1 MPQNSTWQWDLASI
15 SEMKIFSAPIQ
26 GYTDCAWRNAHSRI
40 FAGDIDR
47 YYAPFLRLEKG
58 AFRDKDL
65 RDIAPEAN
73 QGYHMVPQVI
83 ACGRDRL
90 TLLIDKVVSLGYR
103 EIDINM
109 GCPFPPIVKRH
120 FGAGILAYPDEAA
133 AMLGLLEEYPDVT
146 FSVKMR
152 LGVNTNDEWRAIMPS
167 LSRARLSHV
176 TLHPRTAKQQY
187 GGDIDMPAFARFI
200 GEAAFPVVYN
210 GEIHSM
216 AGIDALTASYPALHA
231 VMIGRGLL
239 SDPALASTLPGDALP
254 RIIKLHDRLFDS
266 YKAALC
272 GEAHL
277 LAKMKS
283 LWEYFLAGKG
293 SRKCRKRI
301 TKSTTIDK
309 YIAAVNDFWDSYDD
323 NGEKSPDE

>member
-1 MPQNSTWQWDLASI
+1 MK
-15 SEMKIFSAPIQ
+15 KIFSAPIQ

-58 AFRDKDL
+58 AFRNKDL
-65 RDIAPEAN
+65 RDIAPESN
-73 QGYHMVPQVI
+73 RDYHLVPQVI
-83 ACGRDRL
+83 ACERSQFAML
-90 TLLIDKVVSLGYR
+90 VDKVVSLGYR
-103 EIDINM
+103 EVDINM

-120 FGAGILAYPDEAA
+120 CGAGILPFPDEVRS
-133 AMLGLLEEYPDVT
+133 MLGVTEEYPD
-146 FSVKMR
+146 
-152 LGVNTNDEWRAIMPS
+152 EWRALMPA
-167 LSRARLSHV
+167 LSATKLSHV

-187 GGDIDMPAFARFI
+187 TGDIDMSRFSEFI
-200 GEAAFPVVYN
+200 AEATFPVVYN

-216 AGIDALTASYPALHA
+216 ADIDALTAEYPALHA
-231 VMIGRGLL
+231 VMIGRRLL
-239 SDPALASTLPGDALP
+239 YDPALVSPEHDSALP

-266 YKAALC
+266 YKAALS
-272 GEAHL
+272 GDAHL

-301 TKSTTIDK
+301 KKSTTIDK
-309 YIAAVNDFWDSYDD
+309 YIAAVNDFWDSYDNSD
-323 NGEKSPDE
+323 TPEE

>member
-58 AFRDKDL
+58 AFRNKDL
-65 RDIAPEAN
+65 RDIAPESN
-73 QGYHMVPQVI
+73 RDYHLVPQVI
-83 ACGRDRL
+83 ACERSQFAML
-90 TLLIDKVVSLGYR
+90 VDKVVSLGYR
-103 EIDINM
+103 EVDINM

-120 FGAGILAYPDEAA
+120 CGAGMLPFPDEVRS
-133 AMLGLLEEYPDVT
+133 MLGVTEEYPDVS

-152 LGVNTNDEWRAIMPS
+152 LGADSPDEWRALMPA
-167 LSRARLSHV
+167 LSATKLSHV

-187 GGDIDMPAFARFI
+187 TGDIDMAAFARFMT
-200 GEAAFPVVYN
+200 EATFPVVYN
-210 GEIHSM
+210 GEIHSV
-216 AGIDALTASYPALHA
+216 ADFDALTAEYPALHA

-239 SDPALASTLPGDALP
+239 YDPALASPEHDSALP

-266 YKAALC
+266 YKAALS
-272 GEAHL
+272 GDAHL

-283 LWEYFLAGKG
+283 LWEYFLADKG
-293 SRKCRKRI
+293 SRRCRKRI

-309 YIAAVNDFWDSYDD
+309 YIAAVNDFWDSYDNSD
-323 NGEKSPDE
+323 TTGE

>member
-1 MPQNSTWQWDLASI
+1 
-15 SEMKIFSAPIQ
+15 MKIFSAPIQ

-58 AFRDKDL
+58 AFRDKDI

-83 ACGRDRL
+83 ACEHNNFSQL
-90 TLLIDKVVSLGYR
+90 VDKVVSLGYR

-120 FGAGILAYPDEAA
+120 CGAGMLPFPGEVRS
-133 AMLGLLEEYPDVT
+133 MLGVTEEYPDVS

-152 LGVNTNDEWRAIMPS
+152 LGVNSNDEWRAIMPS

-176 TLHPRTAKQQY
+176 TLHPRTARQQY
-187 GGDIDMPAFARFI
+187 TGDIDMSRFSEFI
-200 GEAAFPVVYN
+200 AEATFPVVYN
-210 GEIHSM
+210 GEIHSIADIAAM
-216 AGIDALTASYPALHA
+216 SARYPALHA
-231 VMIGRGLL
+231 VMVGRGLL
-239 SDPALASTLPGDALP
+239 YDPALVSGDPVNALP

-266 YKAALC
+266 YKAALS
-272 GEAHL
+272 GDAHL

-283 LWEYFLAGKG
+283 LWEYFLTDKG

-301 TKSTTIDK
+301 KKSTTIDK
-309 YIAAVNDFWDSYDD
+309 YLSAVNDFWDSYNDSD
-323 NGEKSPDE
+323 TTGE

>member
-1 MPQNSTWQWDLASI
+1 
-15 SEMKIFSAPIQ
+15 MKIFSAPIQ

-58 AFRDKDL
+58 AFRNKDI

-120 FGAGILAYPDEAA
+120 CGAGMLPFPGEVRS
-133 AMLGLLEEYPDVT
+133 MLGVTEEYPDVS

-152 LGVNTNDEWRAIMPS
+152 LGADSPDEWRALMPT
-167 LSRARLSHV
+167 LSATKLSHV
-176 TLHPRTAKQQY
+176 TLHPRTARQQY
-187 GGDIDMPAFARFI
+187 TGDIDMSRFSEFI
-200 GEAAFPVVYN
+200 AEATFPVVYN
-210 GEIHSM
+210 GEIHSIADIAAM
-216 AGIDALTASYPALHA
+216 SARYPALHA
-231 VMIGRGLL
+231 VMVGRGLL
-239 SDPALASTLPGDALP
+239 YDPALVSPEHDSALP

-266 YKAALC
+266 YKAALS
-272 GEAHL
+272 GDAHL

-323 NGEKSPDE
+323 NGEESPDE

>member
-58 AFRDKDL
+58 AFRNKDL
-65 RDIAPEAN
+65 RDIAPESN
-73 QGYHMVPQVI
+73 RDYHLVPQVI
-83 ACGRDRL
+83 ACERSQFAML
-90 TLLIDKVVSLGYR
+90 VDKVVSLGYR
-103 EIDINM
+103 EVDINM

-120 FGAGILAYPDEAA
+120 CGAGMLPFPDEVRS
-133 AMLGLLEEYPDVT
+133 MLGVTEEYPDVN

-152 LGVNTNDEWRAIMPS
+152 LGVNSPDEWLALMPI
-167 LSRARLSHV
+167 LSATKLSHV
-176 TLHPRTAKQQY
+176 TLHPRTARQQY
-187 GGDIDMPAFARFI
+187 TGDIDMAAFARFMT
-200 GEAAFPVVYN
+200 EATFPVVYN
-210 GEIHSM
+210 GEIHSV
-216 AGIDALTASYPALHA
+216 ADFDALTAEYPALHA

-239 SDPALASTLPGDALP
+239 YDPALASPEHDSALP
-254 RIIKLHDRLFDS
+254 CIIKLHDRLFDS
-266 YKAALC
+266 YKAHLS
-272 GEAHL
+272 GDAHL

-301 TKSTTIDK
+301 KKSTTIDK
-309 YIAAVNDFWDSYDD
+309 YIAAVNDFWDSYDNSD
-323 NGEKSPDE
+323 TPEE

>member
-40 FAGDIDR
+40 FAGDIDQ
-47 YYAPFLRLEKG
+47 YCAPFLRLEKG

-73 QGYHMVPQVI
+73 SGYHMVPQVI
-83 ACGRDRL
+83 ACERDNFSQL
-90 TLLIDKVVSLGYR
+90 VDKVVSLGYR

-120 FGAGILAYPDEAA
+120 CGAGMLPFPGEVRS
-133 AMLGLLEEYPDVT
+133 MLGVTEEYPDVS

-152 LGVNTNDEWRAIMPS
+152 LGADSPDEWRALMPT
-167 LSRARLSHV
+167 LSATKLSHV
-176 TLHPRTAKQQY
+176 TLHPRTARQQY
-187 GGDIDMPAFARFI
+187 TGDIDMSRFSEFI
-200 GEAAFPVVYN
+200 AEATFPVVYN
-210 GEIHSM
+210 GEIHSIADIAAM
-216 AGIDALTASYPALHA
+216 SARYPALHA
-231 VMIGRGLL
+231 VMVGRGLL
-239 SDPALASTLPGDALP
+239 YDPALASTLPGDALP

-266 YKAALC
+266 YKAALS
-272 GEAHL
+272 GDAHL

-293 SRKCRKRI
+293 SRKYRKRI

-323 NGEKSPDE
+323 NGEESPDE

>member
-120 FGAGILAYPDEAA
+120 CGAGILAYPDEAA

-152 LGVNTNDEWRAIMPS
+152 LGADSPDEWRALMPT
-167 LSRARLSHV
+167 LSATKLSHV
-176 TLHPRTAKQQY
+176 TLHPRTARQQY
-187 GGDIDMPAFARFI
+187 TGDIDMSRFSEFI
-200 GEAAFPVVYN
+200 AEATFPVVYN
-210 GEIHSM
+210 GEIHSIADIAAM
-216 AGIDALTASYPALHA
+216 SARYPALHA
-231 VMIGRGLL
+231 VMVGRGLL
-239 SDPALASTLPGDALP
+239 YDPALVSPEHDSALP

-266 YKAALC
+266 YKAALS
-272 GEAHL
+272 GDAHL

-323 NGEKSPDE
+323 SDTTGE

>member
-83 ACGRDRL
+83 ACERDRL

-120 FGAGILAYPDEAA
+120 CGAGILAYPDEAA

-152 LGVNTNDEWRAIMPS
+152 LGADSPDEWRALMPT
-167 LSRARLSHV
+167 LSATKLSHV
-176 TLHPRTAKQQY
+176 TLHPRTARQQY
-187 GGDIDMPAFARFI
+187 TGDIDMSRFSEFI
-200 GEAAFPVVYN
+200 AEATFPVVYN
-210 GEIHSM
+210 GEIHSIADIAAM
-216 AGIDALTASYPALHA
+216 SARYPALHA
-231 VMIGRGLL
+231 VMVGRGLL
-239 SDPALASTLPGDALP
+239 YDPALVSPEHDSALP

-266 YKAALC
+266 YKAALS
-272 GEAHL
+272 GDAHL

-301 TKSTTIDK
+301 KKSTTIDK
-309 YIAAVNDFWDSYDD
+309 YIAAVNDFWDSYNDSD
-323 NGEKSPDE
+323 TTGE